1 MKPIITWYGVLC
13 VVLWLA
19 TGLAQAQS
27 EAKPDNGLVS
37 RDRLIQDVREFTH
50 TIETAHPDP
59 YSGGGGR
66 IAYHRRLQ
74 KLIRELPENGLAK
87 ADFAMR
93 LQRFLAHTRDG
104 HTTLNLSQSSGDR
117 ANPGGLPL
125 YLGVVEQ
132 QLYVEAVT
140 DEPHL
145 GLIGARVESVEGV
158 TLNELI
164 EREYLRRGHDNVHHA
179 LHALSRRGGLYYRD
193 SLVDLVPE
201 WDGGETVSV
210 ELKHPS
216 GELRTHVLPVSSE
229 VTYPLPKNSSRI
241 DLPQIPRWLGFHFLG
256 KGKTTAY
263 LWIHNMTTYREM
275 FEYSQSV
282 GGSGWRDWARRVYE
296 LIHGEP
302 VPEAIGEVIAGIP
315 SAAEIFAKLL
325 GEMKQAGTRT
335 LIVDLRNNFGGNDL
349 MVQMLLYYLVGFDE
363 MVTVSAQTS
372 TVRKLSPLLAS
383 STQMG
388 LDPGAISYA
397 KAVPLVAEDY
407 DFSLDARFM
416 VPGELHEAA
425 AENYA
430 GMFRQL
436 PSFAAEFGS
445 RHNEALYKPARI
457 YVLAGNA
464 TQSSGFDLLTQLRRI
479 GAVIVGVTPSQ
490 AGNSFGNIHQF
501 RLTHSGLT
509 GWVST
514 KHFVGYAGEALTGYA
529 LVPQHPLTYATLAAS
544 SFDPNAALLLALELE
559 RALETDQ

>member
-1 MKPIITWYGVLC
+1 MKPIIAWYGALC

-19 TGLAQAQS
+19 TSLAHAQS
-27 EAKPDNGLVS
+27 GAKPDNGLVS
-37 RDRLIQDVREFTH
+37 RDQLIQDVREFTH

-74 KLIRELPENGLAK
+74 ELIRELPENGLAT
-87 ADFAMR
+87 ADFAVR
-93 LQRFLAHTRDG
+93 LQRFLAHTHDG
-104 HTTLNLSQSSGDR
+104 HTTMDLPQSGGDR

-132 QLYVEAVT
+132 QLYVEAVA
-140 DEPHL
+140 DETHL

-158 TLNELI
+158 TLDRLI
-164 EREYLRRGHDNVHHA
+164 KREYQRRGHDNVHHA

-201 WDGGETVSV
+201 WDGHDTVSV
-210 ELKHPS
+210 TLKHAS
-216 GELRTHVLPVSSE
+216 GELRDHVLPVSSN

-241 DLPQIPRWLGFHFLG
+241 DLPQTPRWLGYHFLD
-256 KGKTTAY
+256 KDKTTAY

-282 GGSGWRDWARRVYE
+282 GGSEWQGWARRVYE

-302 VPEAIGEVIAGIP
+302 VPETMTEVIAGIP
-315 SAAEIFAKLL
+315 SAAETFTGLF

-335 LIVDLRNNFGGNDL
+335 LVVDLRNNFGGNDL

-363 MVTVSAQTS
+363 MVAVSAQTS
-372 TVRKLSPLLAS
+372 TVRKLSPLLS
-383 STQMG
+383 GSTQAG
-388 LDPGAISYA
+388 IDPSAISYA
-397 KAVPLVAEDY
+397 KVVPLITEDY
-407 DFSLDARFM
+407 DFSLDIRFM
-416 VPGELHEAA
+416 VPDELHEAA

-436 PSFAAEFGS
+436 PSFASEFES
-445 RHNEALYKPARI
+445 RQNESLYKPARI
-457 YVLAGNA
+457 FVLVGNA

-479 GAVIVGVTPSQ
+479 GAVTVGVTPSQ
-490 AGNSFGNIHQF
+490 AGNGFGNIHQF

-514 KHFVGYAGEALTGYA
+514 KHFAGYPGEAPTGYA
-529 LVPQHPLTYATLAAS
+529 LVPEHPLTYSTLAAYG
-544 SFDPNAALLLALELE
+544 FDPNSALLLALEFD
-559 RALETDQ
+559 RALEIDQ